1 MCEGFAYVLVG
12 SDLAVY
18 AKSRVSVRAR
28 VCTKRALE
36 ILIATSVSNSF
47 VPFFSYKCSVA
58 FVERHGEAGSTP
70 GGEM

>member
-1 MCEGFAYVLVG
+1 MCEGFAHVLVG

-18 AKSRVSVRAR
+18 AKSRVSVRVR
-28 VCTKRALE
+28 VCTQRALE
-36 ILIATSVSNSF
+36 ILIATSVSNSL

-58 FVERHGEAGSTP
+58 FVEQHGEAGSTP